1 MIKDDKFQ
9 NKYRISSARLQNWDY
24 GWYAPYFVTICTQ
37 NREHYFGEI
46 VDGIMQLSE
55 IGKIVE
61 SEWVKSPDIRPDM
74 NLELGEF
81 VVRPNSFN

>member
-1 MIKDDKFQ
+1 MDDKFQ

-24 GWYAPYFVTICTQ
+24 RWNAPYFVTICTKGRQ
-37 NREHYFGEI
+37 HYFGEI
-46 VDGIMQLSE
+46 VDGIMQLSD